1 MAGKSI
7 EDILRQQAAQRQA
20 QIQQQQAQER
30 ALYEQRERQRQDYL
44 QRMRMFE
51 ALNSINPSVSAAAA
65 GGRSTSVQEFPSV
78 SGQSYIIT
86 WADDTDNLWKFV
98 VYNHGTGQLSDTH
111 VTNLV
116 ISDWTLN
123 SDSKTVQSKGFTLEF
138 ENNNNGTFR
147 IYFVNANGTVV
158 GEKSL
163 DTEEE
168 FQYTERAAGYLGELN
183 GVSTFY
189 HFDGDNVR
197 THTFPGISVGDIK
210 IDNAGYDDVTA
221 DGSMMV
227 EAPDGENYYIARPNG
242 DLVDVSQYFNA
253 DDSSFR
259 MDYNTNFIE
268 KASDTYINIVS
279 QEGDLLNS
287 FDLTPF
293 NEASAGANYTID
305 ESWFYGENCGGAEY
319 NEGPVRLFASYDGD
333 SNEFVSLTFP
343 NADERVIK
351 SRRDWERP
359 VSSFGK
365 NLIISSTNENGTDS
379 LGYISNITGGFNM
392 WWLPKGAT
400 EFNHIDLTSV
410 GTFSF
415 VLGNG
420 DGLDVGNGFT
430 DNRSFTLGE
439 NPIFMYALENSEIIV
454 GFLEEGGFSTQ
465 STGILSA
472 SCSNIWGHNIGEHS
486 FAVFDVDYTSNRIW
500 QMYDSNSKVAETQT
514 TDSWSWGDG
523 NTRGSL
529 RNGTLAVID
538 SDDTSKSF
546 IYTTEIGLT
555 AGPTGIGNIYNFMF
569 SDEFDSKYG
578 ISGGITYE
586 YQVITQFIPGE
597 EGNQYVDGFYVLSK
611 SGLSEYVEFGG
622 TSSGTYSVD
631 SYCIGSEM
639 ISFRLQDS
647 VTSYHKYQVYNIS
660 TLALIHDYQY
670 DNNNTNY
677 YPYDNR
683 FYVEYDD
690 NAGNVEMRL
699 VSLSGVEVLNLQT
712 TSFNREANDAVDNG

>member
-51 ALNSINPSVSAAAA
+51 ALTSINPSAAAAAA
-65 GGRSTSVQEFPSV
+65 GGKASIQDFPSV

-86 WADDTDNLWKFV
+86 WADDTDNLWKFL
-98 VYNHGTGQLSDTH
+98 VYNHSTGQLSSTH
-111 VTNLV
+111 VTDLV
-116 ISDWTLN
+116 ISDWNLN
-123 SDSKTVQSKGFTLEF
+123 DDDRAIHSKGFTLEF
-138 ENNNNGTFR
+138 GNNNDGTYR

-163 DTEEE
+163 DTNED
-168 FQYTERAAGYLGELN
+168 FQYTERATGYLGELN

-197 THTFPGISVGDIK
+197 THTFTNVDVNDIE
-210 IDNAGYDDVTA
+210 IDDASYDDVTA
-221 DGSMMV
+221 DGSMIV
-227 EAPDGENYYIARPNG
+227 EAPNNENYYIARPNG

-253 DDSSFR
+253 DTNTFR

-279 QEGDLLNS
+279 QEGSLLNS

-293 NEASAGANYTID
+293 NEASSANYTID
-305 ESWFYGENCGGAEY
+305 ESWFYGENCAGAEY
-319 NEGPVRLFASYDGD
+319 NDGTVRLFVSYDGD
-333 SNEFVSLTFP
+333 SNEFVSLTFS
-343 NADERVIK
+343 NADERVVK

-454 GFLEEGGFSTQ
+454 GFLEESGFSTQ

-486 FAVFDVDYTSNRIW
+486 FAVFDVGDDRIW

-514 TDSWSWGDG
+514 TSGWSWGDG
-523 NTRGSL
+523 STRGSL

-538 SDDTSKSF
+538 SGDTSNSF

-578 ISGGITYE
+578 INGGITYE

-611 SGLSEYVEFGG
+611 SGLSEYVEFSG

-647 VTSYHKYQVYNIS
+647 VTSYHKYQVYNRS